1 MAIVRLNWGCGL
13 APAPGWINSDK
24 EPAPGI
30 ELACDVC
37 GGLPLASDS
46 VDYISS
52 MHVLPELAYPD
63 LEDALWELRRVL
75 KAEGTLRL
83 GLPDL
88 DKAILAYQRGDAGY
102 FLIPDDVCR
111 SIGGKLITQMIWY
124 GRSRTLFTYDFAEEV
139 LRKAGF
145 RQVQRCAYRQTAS
158 RHPEIVE
165 LDNRP
170 GESFFVEADK

>member
-13 APAPGWINSDK
+13 SPAPGWINSDIAA
-24 EPAPGI
+24 APGI
-30 ELACDVC
+30 ELVCDIC
-37 GGLPLASDS
+37 KGLPLASDS

-52 MHVLPELAYPD
+52 MHALPELAYPD

-75 KAEGTLRL
+75 KPEGTLRL

-88 DKAILAYQRGDAGY
+88 DKAILAYERGDAGY

-111 SIGGKLITQMIWY
+111 SLGGKLITQMVWY
-124 GRSRTLFTYDFAEEV
+124 GRSRTLFTCDFADEL

-145 RQVQRCAYRQTAS
+145 RQVQQRQFRQTAS
-158 RHPEIVE
+158 LHPEIVE

-170 GESFFVEADK
+170 DESFFVEAVK